1 MNRKEDKC
9 RIEVQGEMTA
19 ERYASF
25 TMLYVPLIGSDAA
38 ALYHTLVSIGTR
50 NRKIRNHILIQTISR
65 LSMEAMEKSR
75 HVLEQYLLVKT
86 FYDAAKNSYLYQVF
100 MPKDGNEFLRH
111 EVFGRLYLK
120 EMGKDVYEFNKLSF
134 AKPCEDKSAY
144 QEITIPFVNILKEDW
159 QDVQEEDFRKLK
171 PQQDLLHHNDIPLS
185 FNYDRFLTG
194 LPQMVFPSSARN
206 EKNLRIIGELATIH
220 GIDEITMRKL
230 VSQSMDLKTN
240 TLNVEQLKKKVRSCK
255 SEFHAEENKDPYRLP
270 PVRFLQNLQHGVE
283 VSRSDKYL
291 IEALISDFKMKPEVV
306 NVLIEYVL
314 KMKNQQFPKA
324 YVEKVASTWVR
335 LEIDTSEKAL
345 AHIQSETEEKGSR
358 RKPVQKKELPSWYH
372 NQEEIKVDVEDFDE
386 DELLQKMKKLRGE

>member
-1 MNRKEDKC
+1 
-9 RIEVQGEMTA
+9 
-19 ERYASF
+19 
-25 TMLYVPLIGSDAA
+25 
-38 ALYHTLVSIGTR
+38 
-50 NRKIRNHILIQTISR
+50 
-65 LSMEAMEKSR
+65 MEAMEKSSGMM
-75 HVLEQYLLVKT
+75 LEQLSVGENL
-86 FYDAAKNSYLYQVF
+86 FDAAKTKQLSVSGVHAGEGAAMNSC
-100 MPKDGNEFLRH
+100 RH

-358 RKPVQKKELPSWYH
+358 RKPVQKKELPSWYGEV
-372 NQEEIKVDVEDFDE
+372 EEEMQGGCGRLMK
-386 DELLQKMKKLRGE
+386 LSCWQKRKKLRGE

>member
-1 MNRKEDKC
+1 MKKEDKC

-19 ERYASF
+19 ERYASLH
-25 TMLYVPLIGSDAA
+25 MLYTPLIGADAA

-50 NRKIRNHILIQTISR
+50 HQKIRNHILIQTISR
-65 LSMEAMEKSR
+65 LSMEHMEKSR

-86 FYDAAKNSYLYQVF
+86 FYDAAKNSYLYQVC

-120 EMGKDVYEFNKLSF
+120 EMGKDVYEFNKLCF
-134 AKPCEDKSAY
+134 AKPYEDKTAY

-159 QDVQEEDFRKLK
+159 QDSQEEAFRKLK
-171 PQQDLLHHNDIPLS
+171 PQQDVLHQNDIPLS

-194 LPQMVFPSSARN
+194 LPQMVFPSTARN

-230 VSQSMDLKTN
+230 VSQSMNLKTN
-240 TLNVEQLKKKVRSCK
+240 ELNVEQLKKKVRNSK
-255 SEFHAEENKDPYRLP
+255 SDYKPEEAKDPYRLP

-345 AHIQSETEEKGSR
+345 AQIQQEADGKTGRTKA
-358 RKPVQKKELPSWYH
+358 VQKKELPSWYH
-372 NQEEIKVDVEDFDE
+372 NQDEVSVDVEDYDE
-386 DELLQKMKKLRGE
+386 DELMRDLQEL